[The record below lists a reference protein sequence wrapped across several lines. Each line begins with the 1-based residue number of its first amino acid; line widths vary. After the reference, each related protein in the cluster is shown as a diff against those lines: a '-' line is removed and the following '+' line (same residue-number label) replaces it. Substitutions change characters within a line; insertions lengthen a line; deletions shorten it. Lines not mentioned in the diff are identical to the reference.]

1 MTGLIGKKMGM
12 TRLFDKDGRSVPV
25 TVIEAGPCVVTQVK
39 TEESDGYVAVQLG
52 FEDKKEVK
60 TNRSQAG
67 HFKKAGVSPKRYL
80 AEFAIDRGRSPKTG
94 DEYSVEMFK
103 DGDYVQIKGVSK
115 GKGFTGVVKRYGFG
129 GGPKTHG
136 QSDRLRAPGS
146 IGQASDPSR
155 VWPGTK
161 MPGRHGNRTTL
172 VDNLEV
178 VKVDSDNN
186 NLFIKGAV
194 PGGRNGIVIV
204 TK

>member
-1 MTGLIGKKMGM
+1 MGM

>member
-94 DEYSVEMFK
+94 DEYSVDMFK